1 MELTARG
8 MARLLSVSPEMVYR
22 WIKEKGLPA
31 RRLNEQYRCNRTQ
44 LLEWASARRIPLAPP
59 FLRELKGSGHTP
71 GLDLTRAL
79 EAGGIVYD
87 LPGRDRRSAL
97 ESMVHRLSLPPKIER
112 SFLLRTLLAR
122 ERLGST
128 GVGEGIAVPHARN
141 PVILRVKT
149 PIVTLGFLL
158 HPVDF
163 HALDGKPVSVLFMLV
178 SPTIRLHLRLLSRLM
193 FALQD
198 PRLRK
203 VLQERRREPEI
214 LEAFSRTESRLEE
227 TKIFSDGKAGRA

>member
-1 MELTARG
+1 MELTARDI
-8 MARLLSVSPEMVYR
+8 ARLLNVSPEMVCR

-44 LLEWASARRIPLAPP
+44 LLEWASARRIPMAPQL
-59 FLRELKGSGHTP
+59 FREAKDSGHSS
-71 GLDLTRAL
+71 GASLARAL

-87 LPGRDRRSAL
+87 LPGRDRSSVL
-97 ESMVHRLSLPPKIER
+97 EWMVERLALPPKTHR
-112 SFLLRTLLAR
+112 GFLLRTLLAR

-141 PVILRVKT
+141 PVILHVRAPV
-149 PIVTLGFLL
+149 VALGFLR

-193 FALQD
+193 FVLQD

-203 VLQERRREPEI
+203 VLQERRPKPEI
-214 LEAFSRTESRLEE
+214 LEAFSRAESRLEE
-227 TKIFSDGKAGRA
+227 TKTSPDGKAVRT

>member
-1 MELTARG
+1 MELTARDI
-8 MARLLSVSPEMVYR
+8 ARLLNVSPEMVYR

-31 RRLNEQYRCNRTQ
+31 RQLNEQYRCNRTQ
-44 LLEWASARRIPLAPP
+44 LLEWASARRIPLAPHL
-59 FLRELKGSGHTP
+59 FREMKDSGHAP
-71 GLDLTRAL
+71 GLNLTRAL
-79 EAGGIVYD
+79 EAGGILYD

-97 ESMVHRLSLPPKIER
+97 EAIVEQLSLPPKIQR

-141 PVILRVKT
+141 PVILHVRV
-149 PIVTLGFLL
+149 PMVTLGFLH

-163 HALDGKPVSVLFMLV
+163 HALDGKPVSILFMLI

-203 VLQERRREPEI
+203 VLQDRRREPEI
-214 LEAFSRTESRLEE
+214 LEAFSRAESRLQE
-227 TKIFSDGKAGRA
+227 TKISSDGKAGRA